1 MMLGTCSE
9 PGRIS
14 HIPVQYDYDDYADG
28 LHTDAQCE
36 LNPACRSAVCA
47 GTARSLLSL
56 SPTPPETSEI
66 NKERAPNEEQFSNA
80 FHGGQSSYPKDG
92 VGMWTFVCALRL
104 QKQKVA

>member
-66 NKERAPNEEQFSNA
+66 KKEHQTRN
-80 FHGGQSSYPKDG
+80 SSRTHFME
-92 VGMWTFVCALRL
+92 VSHHILRTG
-104 QKQKVA
+104 